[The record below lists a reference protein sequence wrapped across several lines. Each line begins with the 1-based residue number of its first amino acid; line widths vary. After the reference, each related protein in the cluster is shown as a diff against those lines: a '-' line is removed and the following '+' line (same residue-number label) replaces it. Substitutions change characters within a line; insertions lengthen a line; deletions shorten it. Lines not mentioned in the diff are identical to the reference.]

1 MIRQNVYSIINIVR
15 EENKM
20 LKKGMKITEMI
31 QEREDMAFVGAK
43 KVNEKIHKFYRSEN
57 LGEGV
62 PISVE
67 TEDNVIIDMDTM

>member
-1 MIRQNVYSIINIVR
+1 
-15 EENKM
+15 M

-31 QEREDMAFVGAK
+31 REREDMAFVGAK
-43 KVNEKIHKFYRSEN
+43 KVNGKIHKFYQGEN

-67 TEDNVIIDMDTM
+67 TKDNVIIDMDTM